1 MATETAF
8 VESQPSE
15 PALGLRFGPFAMD
28 LRTLELRRD
37 GRPVHLQPQPFKVLA
52 LLAAHPGALVTRDE
66 IRREVWGRE
75 TFVDFD
81 QSLNF
86 CVKQIR
92 IALGD
97 QADTPRFVET
107 LPRRGYRFVAPVEVL
122 GGDGALVAPRIASA
136 PIVAS
141 PRGEPA
147 ARRRKALRY
156 WAAGAVLAAVA
167 AGSFRMARSPS
178 RARPASG
185 RLMLAVLPFE
195 NMSSDPEQ
203 EYFSEGLTE
212 EMITEL
218 ARLGPG
224 RLGVIAR
231 TSSSVYKGTHKPVD
245 QIGRELGVDYLL
257 EGSVRRSGD
266 RIKVT
271 VQLIQVKDQTH
282 LWAEAYERRVADVL
296 SLQDELSARIVGSL
310 EARLAAAAP
319 TAALQGTN
327 PTAYEA
333 YLKGRY
339 HLSQRNAFGV
349 NEDGPGKSV
358 GYFQEAIAADPGF
371 AAAHAGLAS
380 AYLAQSEQGR
390 LTPQVAFPKAR
401 VAAERAI
408 ALDGGTA
415 EAHTA
420 LAVTRMYF
428 DWDWSGAGASFARA
442 LELDP
447 GRAPT
452 LHAYAGFLSAQ
463 GRHAEALAAIERAR
477 VLDPLSAAVN
487 GDLGWYLYLAR
498 RYDDAIAQYRKA
510 LELEPQLGWLYSF
523 LFDAYVQK
531 GAVAEAKAI
540 GLDAMRKD
548 KVPAARYEEMQRL
561 EGTAAV
567 QLYVLGAIANI
578 KKMSPPPAEFL
589 AARLAQAGRRD
600 EALAWLE
607 TAADARSRWL
617 VSLVLV
623 EPRFDTIRAEPR
635 FQAVLRRVGLAR
647 EVPFKE
653 RES

>member
-1 MATETAF
+1 MATETAL
-8 VESQPSE
+8 VAAQASE
-15 PALGLRFGPFAMD
+15 PALGLRFGPFTMD
-28 LRTLELRRD
+28 LRTFELRGD
-37 GRPVHLQPQPFKVLA
+37 GVSVHLQQQPFKVLA
-52 LLAAHPGALVTRDE
+52 VLASHPGALVTREE
-66 IRREVWGRE
+66 IRREVWGRD

-92 IALGD
+92 IALRD
-97 QADTPRFVET
+97 QADTPRYVET
-107 LPRRGYRFVAPVEVL
+107 LPRRGYRFIAPVEVL
-122 GGDGALVAPRIASA
+122 CGDGAGLHPRTALLPTVAALPT
-136 PIVAS
+136 AS
-141 PRGEPA
+141 PV
-147 ARRRKALRY
+147 RRRPAFRY
-156 WAAGAVLAAVA
+156 GAAGVLALVVAAVA
-167 AGSFRMARSPS
+167 AGAWLAGRERS
-178 RARPASG
+178 
-185 RLMLAVLPFE
+185 RLGVKPPNRRLLLAVLPFE

-212 EMITEL
+212 EMITGL

-231 TSSSVYKGTHKPVD
+231 TSSSVYKGTRKPVD

-266 RIKVT
+266 RVRVT
-271 VQLIQVKDQTH
+271 AQLIQVKDQTH

-296 SLQDELSARIVGSL
+296 SLQDELAARIVGSL
-310 EARLAAAAP
+310 QARLTATAPAAALGGRSPA
-319 TAALQGTN
+319 
-327 PTAYEA
+327 AYEA

-339 HLSQRNAFGV
+339 HLSQRNAIGI
-349 NEDGPGKSV
+349 NEDGPGKSIA
-358 GYFQEAIAADPGF
+358 YFQEAIGQDQGF

-380 AYLAQSEQGR
+380 AYEALSEQGR
-390 LTPQVAFPKAR
+390 LTPQEAFPKVRA
-401 VAAERAI
+401 AAERAI
-408 ALDGGTA
+408 ALDEGTA

-428 DWDWSGAGASFARA
+428 DWDWPRAGASFARA

-463 GRHAEALAAIERAR
+463 GRHAEALAAIDRAR

-487 GDLGWYLYLAR
+487 GDLGWYLYFAR
-498 RYDDAIAQYRKA
+498 RYDDAIAQYQKA
-510 LELEPQLGWLYSF
+510 LELEPALAWVYPF

-531 GAVAEAKAI
+531 GALAEAKAQ
-540 GLDAMRKD
+540 GLAALRRD
-548 KVPAARYEEMQRL
+548 KVPTALYQEMQRTD
-561 EGTAAV
+561 GPAAV
-567 QLYVLGAIANI
+567 QLYVRGAIANI
-578 KKMSPPPAEFL
+578 RKMKPPPAEFL
-589 AARLAQAGRRD
+589 AARLAQAGHRD

-607 TAADARSRWL
+607 KGADDRSRWL

-623 EPRFDTIRAEPR
+623 EPRFDTIRADPR

-647 EVPFKE
+647 
-653 RES
+653 